1 MAIRR
6 PAPVE
11 REEEEVWRSRAKM
24 GVWNQRVVSRL
35 LTEDCLGPG
44 LRVDSAK
51 FQVTFQSHLTDQKST
66 HHFYV
71 TVLLTLSSIN
81 RAYF

>member
-35 LTEDCLGPG
+35 LTEDCLEPG

-51 FQVTFQSHLTDQKST
+51 FQVTYVSKSPDRPKKYAP
-66 HHFYV
+66 F
-71 TVLLTLSSIN
+71 LCNCI
-81 RAYF
+81 AYT